1 MHSLVGQVGNL
12 RRIGNPPLDP
22 EPVCSS
28 RRGIR
33 LWPGERIFASEPPE
47 RRLQG
52 RIACPTTH
60 ATMKFVQLPVDSAVP
75 EILRHLREANNLVL
89 EAPPGAGKTTRVP
102 PALLHLDDR
111 DILVLE
117 PRRLAARLAARFVAQ
132 QLGERVGETVGY
144 QVRFEEAAGPRTR
157 LRFVTE
163 GVLTRKLLSD
173 PTLARTGCVVLDEF
187 HERRLE
193 GDLALALLRRLQQT
207 TRRDLRLLVMSA
219 TLDAAPV
226 ARYLGGARVIRSEGR
241 QYPLD
246 IEYSPHSAAPLEQQ
260 VAAAVERLAART
272 VAGHMLVF
280 LPGAAEIRRAQ
291 TACAALAARL
301 GFLVLPLHGDQSP
314 EEQDRVILTDPVGP
328 SQQRKIILATNVAES
343 SITIEGVAAV
353 IDSGLARMAG
363 HSPWSGMPTLEIAR
377 ISQASANQ
385 RAGRAGRTGPG
396 RAIRLY
402 PLDDFV
408 RRAAH
413 ETPEI
418 LRADLSPVA
427 LLLRAMGLG
436 GLESLEWLDAPPGAA
451 AKHAEELLRQLG
463 ADGETGREMA
473 RYPLHPRLARLIVE
487 ARRRGVAEDGCT
499 VAALLSA
506 GERLPARAA
515 HASRSDLLALLDA
528 QRVAGWE
535 PRTEQVVRQVRRAV
549 NPPKQSRGVTSSLQR
564 DEDALLI
571 SVLAAFPD
579 RVARRRQGSDLQ
591 LASGG
596 PAQLGPSS
604 TVTQAQF
611 LVAVEA
617 EDRRDQ
623 KAPLVRIASA
633 IEPEWLVDLFPERV
647 AEVATVEWNRSAER
661 VEGVSALMFGQIAI
675 EQTRREPNAAAA
687 GELLAQKAIEAGL
700 ARFVDMDELGAFLE
714 RARFAA
720 PYMEMPALGVEAANE
735 VLRALARER
744 KSFTELAEAA
754 RRELLRTLHR
764 QLPRGL
770 DAIAPESIK
779 LPGGR
784 QLRVHYEP
792 GQPPWIA
799 SRLQDFFGM
808 RETPRIAGGKAPLVV
823 RLLAPNQRPVQMT
836 SDLAGFW
843 DRLYPEVRKELSR
856 RYPKHKWP

>member
-1 MHSLVGQVGNL
+1 M
-12 RRIGNPPLDP
+12 
-22 EPVCSS
+22 E
-28 RRGIR
+28 
-33 LWPGERIFASEPPE
+33 
-47 RRLQG
+47 
-52 RIACPTTH
+52 
-60 ATMKFVQLPVDSAVP
+60 FVPLPVDSAVP

-102 PALLHLDDR
+102 PALLDLDDR
-111 DILVLE
+111 EVLVLE

-132 QLGERVGETVGY
+132 QCGEKVGETVGY

-173 PTLARTGCVVLDEF
+173 PALARTGCVVLDEF

-241 QYPLD
+241 QYPLE
-246 IEYSPHSAAPLEQQ
+246 IEYSPHSAAPLDQQ
-260 VAAAVERLAART
+260 VAAAVERLAGQGI
-272 VAGHMLVF
+272 AGHVLVF

-291 TACAALAARL
+291 TACTALATRL
-301 GFLVLPLHGDQSP
+301 GCIVLPLHGDQSP
-314 EEQDRVILTDPVGP
+314 EEQDRAILPNPVGP
-328 SQQRKIILATNVAES
+328 SRQQKIILATNVAES
-343 SITIEGVAAV
+343 SVTIEGVAAV
-353 IDSGLARMAG
+353 IDSGLVRMAS

-402 PLDDFV
+402 PLEDFV
-408 RRAAH
+408 RRPAH

-418 LRADLSPVA
+418 LRADLSPAA

-436 GLESLEWLDAPPGAA
+436 PLESLEWLDAPPAAA

-528 QRVAGWE
+528 QCVAPWE
-535 PRTEQVVRQVRRAV
+535 PRIAQVVRQVRRAV
-549 NPPKQSRGVTSSLQR
+549 NPPKQARRGQDAAQSAGQ
-564 DEDALLI
+564 EDALLI

-579 RVARRRQGSDLQ
+579 RVARRRQGSELQ

-596 PAQLGPSS
+596 PARLAPSS

-623 KAPLVRIASA
+623 KAPLIRLASA

-647 AEVATVEWNRSAER
+647 TEVATVEWNRSAER
-661 VEGVSALMFGQIAI
+661 VESVSALMFGQIAI
-675 EQTRREPNAAAA
+675 EQTRREPDAAAA
-687 GELLAQKAIEAGL
+687 GELLAEKAIEAGL
-700 ARFVDMDELGAFLE
+700 ARFVDMEQLEALLE

-720 PYMEMPALGVEAANE
+720 QQMEMPTVGVEAANE
-735 VLRALARER
+735 VLRALVHQR
-744 KSFTELAEAA
+744 KSFTELEEVA

-770 DAIAPESIK
+770 DAIAPESIQ

-784 QLRVHYEP
+784 QVRVHYEP
-792 GQPPWIA
+792 NQPPWIA

-808 RETPRIAGGKAPLVV
+808 RETPRIAYGKVPLVV

-843 DRLYPEVRKELSR
+843 ERLYPQVRKELSR

>member
-1 MHSLVGQVGNL
+1 
-12 RRIGNPPLDP
+12 
-22 EPVCSS
+22 
-28 RRGIR
+28 
-33 LWPGERIFASEPPE
+33 
-47 RRLQG
+47 
-52 RIACPTTH
+52 
-60 ATMKFVQLPVDSAVP
+60 VDSAVP
-75 EILRHLREANNLVL
+75 EIVRHLREANNLVL

-102 PALLHLDDR
+102 PALLGLSELE
-111 DILVLE
+111 ILVLQ
-117 PRRLAARLAARFVAQ
+117 PRRLAARLGARFVARER
-132 QLGERVGETVGY
+132 GERLGETVGY

-187 HERRLE
+187 HERHLE

-207 TRRDLRLLVMSA
+207 RRPDLRLLVMSA

-226 ARYLGGARVIRSEGR
+226 AHYLGDARVIRSEGR
-241 QYPLD
+241 RHALE
-246 IEYSPHSAAPLEQQ
+246 IEYSPHSAAAVELQ
-260 VAAAVERLAART
+260 VAAALERLAGRGI
-272 VAGHMLVF
+272 AGHTLVF

-291 TACAALAARL
+291 TACAALAARI
-301 GFLVLPLHGDQSP
+301 GCVVLSLHGDQSP
-314 EEQDRVILTDPVGP
+314 EEQDRAVGP
-328 SQQRKIILATNVAES
+328 SPQRKIILSTNVAES
-343 SITIEGVAAV
+343 SITIDGVDTV

-363 HSPWSGMPTLEIAR
+363 HSPWSGLPVLEIAR

-402 PLDDFV
+402 PLEDFV
-408 RRAAH
+408 RRTAH

-427 LLLRAMGLG
+427 LLLRAMGVG
-436 GLESLEWLDAPPGAA
+436 GLESLDWLDAPPAA
-451 AKHAEELLRQLG
+451 AARHAEELLRQLG
-463 ADGETGREMA
+463 AHGDTGREMA
-473 RYPLHPRLARLIVE
+473 RYPLHPRLARLVVE

-515 HASRSDLLALLDA
+515 HASRSDLLALLEA
-528 QRVAGWE
+528 AWE
-535 PRTEQVVRQVRRAV
+535 PRTQQVVRQVRSAV
-549 NPPKQSRGVTSSLQR
+549 NPPKQQR
-564 DEDALLI
+564 KDEDALLI

-579 RVARRRQGSDLQ
+579 RVARRRQAGDLL

-596 PAQLGPSS
+596 PAQLAAGS

-611 LVAVEA
+611 LVAVDA

-623 KAPLVRIASA
+623 KGPLVRLASA
-633 IEPEWLVDLFPERV
+633 IEPEWLVDLFPEQV
-647 AEVATVEWNRSAER
+647 AEVTTAEWNRSTER
-661 VEGVSALMFGQIAI
+661 VESVSALMFGQIAI
-675 EQTRREPNAAAA
+675 EQTRREPDAAAA
-687 GELLAQKAIEAGL
+687 GALLAEKAVEAGL
-700 ARFVDMDELGAFLE
+700 ARFIDMEELEAFLE

-720 PYMEMPALGVEAANE
+720 LYAELPPVGMDAANE

-744 KSFTELAEAA
+744 KSFKELEEAA

-770 DAIAPESIK
+770 DAIAPESVK

-784 QLRVHYEP
+784 QVRIHYEP

-799 SRLQDFFGM
+799 SRLQDFFGL
-808 RETPRIAGGKAPLVV
+808 RETPRIGGGKVPLVV

-843 DRLYPEVRKELSR
+843 ERLYPQVRKELSR
-856 RYPKHKWP
+856 RYPKHKWPERP